1 MRIYINQEEKNFLIN
16 ILLEH
21 IEDFL
26 SDQQFDEDSESG
38 ELEENEVVNSL
49 LKKLSDKEKRRN
61 IKIRYVYEKIQ

>member
-1 MRIYINQEEKNFLIN
+1 MRIYINQEEKNFLTN

-49 LKKLSDKEKRRN
+49 LKKLSSKEKRRN
-61 IKIRYVYEKIQ
+61 LKIRYVYEKIQ

>member
-26 SDQQFDEDSESG
+26 SDQQFAEESESG

-49 LKKLSDKEKRRN
+49 LKKLSSKEKRRN
-61 IKIRYVYEKIQ
+61 LKIRYVYEKIQ

>member
-49 LKKLSDKEKRRN
+49 LKKLSNKEKRRN

>member
-38 ELEENEVVNSL
+38 ELEENDVVNSL
-49 LKKLSDKEKRRN
+49 LKKLSNKEKRRN
-61 IKIRYVYEKIQ
+61 LKIRYVYEKIQ